1 MSVQSDAWVTYWY
14 MVTGPRLRNSVC
26 IALKSIDQSH
36 GIKSKMKKKAS
47 TVTCLELIITVLLF
61 FILNYRLTFTG
72 LDSEFFFF
80 FWIYNAIP
88 SHSPYLGSVWN
99 SSYLAVG
106 VACPSQIL
114 ANKNSGLGTEWVVV
128 MEVVCLD
135 LGQILK
141 IVPCF

>member
-1 MSVQSDAWVTYWY
+1 

-80 FWIYNAIP
+80 FFGFIMQYQVIR
-88 SHSPYLGSVWN
+88 L
-99 SSYLAVG
+99 
-106 VACPSQIL
+106 I
-114 ANKNSGLGTEWVVV
+114 WVQS
-128 MEVVCLD
+128 ETL
-135 LGQILK
+135 LIWR
-141 IVPCF
+141 